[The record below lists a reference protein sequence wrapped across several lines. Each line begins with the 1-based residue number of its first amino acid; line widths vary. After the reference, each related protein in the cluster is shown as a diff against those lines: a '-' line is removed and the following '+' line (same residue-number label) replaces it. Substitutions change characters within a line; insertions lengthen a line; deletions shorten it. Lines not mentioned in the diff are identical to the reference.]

1 MSRGGR
7 SRAHT
12 SQWYRRPGHNPS
24 KETMKLVGEAFA
36 QQCDVFEVAIDKTL
50 GSRLQTGLQAST
62 VQTIPNFPL
71 SMTDLLKVC
80 KLESNALDKA
90 GVRENDMIV
99 DKLPQ
104 PITGSAAMQQSWT
117 CLNLVQIQGKMSA
130 ARNQSSLTLFLAR
143 KKEAVEP
150 SVPRVTLGGSSENK
164 SPILS
169 AEVYNVNERVGV
181 FDVLNVT
188 VHKLPNVH
196 FTLGLTIK
204 SATVFDPDQ
213 WQSFP
218 AGAKIAH
225 VEQVAAKSILA
236 KAGILPGDILLRK
249 IATVTKMHGLA
260 NEGNPTCLWTLM
272 SLSELQEKIA
282 QSKGVCFTFFVARK
296 AIDNGVASTQRV
308 ENSAILAKEQKQAQL
323 SKKLLR
329 RLPSPQTHMGDEAL
343 PTWNKD
349 FDDSPLIEEPSPF
362 LRATS
367 DRKRSPPEVY
377 VASSDDDTP
386 FTRKRSGS
394 GEHPEANSRKR
405 SVSVASWLANSKT
418 NSKSESQSEP
428 CWLES
433 LLNEPR
439 TRKVSITPQTATVS
453 GNRNAAYDSETATI
467 SSTAPDFPQVY
478 QQMINLVV
486 PENDALRQDCSTLG
500 SKIKWIRAKLVTTLN
515 SMRKYDD
522 SVEDVDMTTVG
533 VSLDRIYDAS
543 SHPRLSV
550 PPLNLTNENFWTKL
564 GVFTDI
570 VRKQTALLR
579 TKKVELEE
587 ELTSCRKRLSQLKLN
602 FSLWKV
608 DFETCKGRLK
618 EIRQSA
624 TAGLNK

>member
-1 MSRGGR
+1 MRAGSHQFENLECDWRTRKDEQGRAFARPHQSRVKGIEDKATIR
-7 SRAHT
+7 H
-12 SQWYRRPGHNPS
+12 S
-24 KETMKLVGEAFA
+24 KETMKLVGEAF
-36 QQCDVFEVAIDKTL
+36 QQCDVFEVTIDKTL
-50 GSRLQTGLQAST
+50 SSLLQTGLQAST

-150 SVPRVTLGGSSENK
+150 SVPRVTLGRSSENK

-169 AEVYNVNERVGV
+169 AEVYNVNEQVGV

-218 AGAKIAH
+218 AGAKVAH

-249 IATVTKMHGLA
+249 IAVVTKMHGLA
-260 NEGNPTCLWTLM
+260 NEGNPTCRWTLM

-282 QSKGVCFTFFVARK
+282 QSKGVSFTFFVARK

-367 DRKRSPPEVY
+367 DRKRSPPEVH
-377 VASSDDDTP
+377 VTCSDDDTP

-405 SVSVASWLANSKT
+405 QVSVASWLANSKT

-433 LLNEPR
+433 LLNGPR

-453 GNRNAAYDSETATI
+453 GNRNAAYDSETASI

-522 SVEDVDMTTVG
+522 SVEDVDMTT
-533 VSLDRIYDAS
+533 
-543 SHPRLSV
+543 
-550 PPLNLTNENFWTKL
+550 ENFWTKL